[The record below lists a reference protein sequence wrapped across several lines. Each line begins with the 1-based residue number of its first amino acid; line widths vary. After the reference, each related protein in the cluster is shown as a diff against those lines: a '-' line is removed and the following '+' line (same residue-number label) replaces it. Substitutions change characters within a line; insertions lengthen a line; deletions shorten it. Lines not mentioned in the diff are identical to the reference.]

1 MRESAFAKAN
11 ISKWEE
17 FERLIASRQKKDPD
31 QLAELFIH
39 LTDDLA
45 YAKTHYPKSDITNY
59 LNNLSTK
66 VHASIYRNKR
76 QTQNRFSRFWKIELP
91 RIFYE
96 HRKQFGYAFIA
107 FFLSCLIGAFSA
119 ANDDSFVRL
128 ILGDAYVD
136 MTLNNIEGGN
146 PMGVYGSM
154 AQVDMFFAITFN
166 NIRVSFIAFA
176 LGIFLSIGTVFAL
189 FQNGV
194 MLGSFQYFFYAKGL
208 LLTSV
213 LSIWIHGTIEIISII
228 MAGGAGMIMGNALL
242 FPGTYSRLVS
252 LQRGAITG
260 AKVVLG
266 LVPMFILA
274 GFLESF
280 VTRLTHWP
288 DFIKAAIILG
298 SLAFMVYYIIIY
310 PRRLNNNGTFST
322 D

>member
-1 MRESAFAKAN
+1 MRESAFVKAN
-11 ISKWEE
+11 IGKWEE
-17 FERLIASRQKKDPD
+17 FERLISSRQKKDPD

-45 YAKTHYPKSDITNY
+45 YARTHYPKSDITHY

-66 VHASIYRNKR
+66 VHSSIYRNKK
-76 QTQNRFSRFWKIELP
+76 QNQNRFAKFWKYELP
-91 RIFYE
+91 KIFYV
-96 HRKQFGYAFIA
+96 HRKQFGYALVIFL
-107 FFLSCLIGAFSA
+107 LSCLIGSFSA
-119 ANDDSFVRL
+119 ANDDTFVRL
-128 ILGDAYVD
+128 IMGDRYVD
-136 MTLNNIEGGN
+136 MTLDNIDRGE

-154 AQVDMFFAITFN
+154 ARVDMFFYITFN

-176 LGIFLSIGTVFAL
+176 AGALLSIGTALML

-194 MLGSFQYFFYAKGL
+194 MLGSFQYFFYQKGL

-213 LSIWIHGTIEIISII
+213 LSIWIHGTIEIISIVI
-228 MAGGAGMIMGNALL
+228 AGGAGLIMGNSIL
-242 FPGTYSRLVS
+242 FPGTYSRMVS
-252 LQRGAITG
+252 LRKGALTG

-266 LVPMFILA
+266 LVPLFITA

-288 DFIKAAIILG
+288 DAVKAAIILG
-298 SLAFMVYYIIIY
+298 SLAFMIFYIIIY
-310 PRRLNNNGTFST
+310 PRQLNANGVFTE

>member
-17 FERLIASRQKKDPD
+17 FERLIGSKKKKDPD
-31 QLAELFIH
+31 ELAELFIH

-45 YAKTHYPKSDITNY
+45 YAKTHYPKSDITHY

-76 QTQNRFSRFWKIELP
+76 QTQNRFVRFWKYELP
-91 RIFYE
+91 RIFYV
-96 HRKQFGYAFIA
+96 HRKQFAYAFVV

-119 ANDDSFVRL
+119 ANDDTFVRL
-128 ILGDAYVD
+128 IMGDAYVD
-136 MTLNNIEGGN
+136 MTLNNIERGN

-154 AQVDMFFAITFN
+154 ARVDMFFAITFN
-166 NIRVSFIAFA
+166 NVRVSFLAFA
-176 LGIFLSIGTVFAL
+176 AGILLSVGTGLLL

-213 LSIWIHGTIEIISII
+213 LSIWIHGTIEIISIV
-228 MAGGAGMIMGNALL
+228 MAGGAGMIMGNSLL
-242 FPGTYSRLVS
+242 FPGTYPRMLS
-252 LQRGAITG
+252 LQKGALTG
-260 AKVVLG
+260 AKVILG
-266 LVPMFILA
+266 LIPLFIIA

-288 DFIKAAIILG
+288 DAVKAMIILG
-298 SLAFMVYYIIIY
+298 SLAFMIYYIIIY
-310 PRRLNNNGTFST
+310 PRRLNHNGTFSE

>member
-17 FERLIASRQKKDPD
+17 FERLIASKKKKDPD

-45 YAKTHYPKSDITNY
+45 YAKTHYPKSDITHY

-66 VHASIYRNKR
+66 VHSSIYRNKK
-76 QTQNRFSRFWKIELP
+76 QTQNRFTRFWKYELP
-91 RIFYE
+91 EIFYI
-96 HRKQFGYAFIA
+96 HRKQFAYAFVV

-119 ANDDSFVRL
+119 ANDDTFVRL
-128 ILGDAYVD
+128 IMGDGYVD
-136 MTLNNIEGGN
+136 MTLNNIERGN
-146 PMGVYGSM
+146 PMGVYGKM

-166 NIRVSFIAFA
+166 NVRVSFMAFA
-176 LGIFLSIGTVFAL
+176 LGILLSIGTVFAL

-228 MAGGAGMIMGNALL
+228 IAGGAGMIMGNSLL
-242 FPGTYSRLVS
+242 FPGTYPRMLS
-252 LQRGAITG
+252 LQKGALTG
-260 AKVVLG
+260 AKVILG
-266 LVPMFILA
+266 LVPLFIIA

-288 DFIKAAIILG
+288 DFVKAAIILG
-298 SLAFMVYYIIIY
+298 SLAFMIYYIIIY
-310 PRRLNNNGTFST
+310 PRRLYNNGTFSEN
-322 D
+322 